1 MAFHSPL
8 PAPGAGLGAQTGS
21 AANGDLSADILL
33 DHCRRLSGARMTG
46 ASDPADATLS
56 ALRASVPLEEAYRI
70 FGLLYDLVA
79 NAQRRGPGAF
89 LWHPVGARRRSGDE
103 QWLVTHALDALVS
116 RSKGEA
122 APASIAT
129 LAESYCMAAERNC
142 SLHTAMGE
150 PCARICPFSGT
161 RIAAA
166 AQGDT

>member
-1 MAFHSPL
+1 MSYHQPL
-8 PAPGAGLGAQTGS
+8 PAP
-21 AANGDLSADILL
+21 AAEPGTQSRPDASRHLTTEILL
-33 DHCRRLSGARMTG
+33 DHCRRLSGARVTG

-89 LWHPVGARRRSGDE
+89 LWHPVGARRRSSDE
-103 QWLVTHALDALVS
+103 QWLVTHALEALVA
-116 RSKGEA
+116 RSTGEA

-129 LAESYCMAAERNC
+129 LAESYCTAAERNC

-161 RIAAA
+161 RITAN
-166 AQGDT
+166 AQGDG